1 MLYQAF
7 VLRDWH
13 ADVCYDIWEL
23 IQSYYY
29 YYINVLYIDLHSIFF
44 TKIISIID
52 ILFILQ
58 DITGYYMY
66 IIYIYILY
74 HYTSLYSIHMTLS
87 GWC

>member
-58 DITGYYMY
+58 DTTGYYMY
-66 IIYIYILY
+66 IIYILY